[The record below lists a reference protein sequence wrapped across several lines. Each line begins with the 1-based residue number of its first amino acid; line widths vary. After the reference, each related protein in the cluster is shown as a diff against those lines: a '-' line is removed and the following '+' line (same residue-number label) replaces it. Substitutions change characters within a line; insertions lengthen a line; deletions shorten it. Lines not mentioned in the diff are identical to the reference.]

1 MSART
6 DRVLGGLAAALLALV
21 ATAHAETVLSDEQAR
36 ALFEEQYCNACHEV
50 DETRLGPAFRTVGLR
65 YREASPGAGAE
76 GWLAA
81 KIVTGGAGA
90 WGNVPMVSYP
100 RLPPEDARA
109 LARWILGLG
118 KKPPPTPKPEP

>member
-1 MSART
+1 MRSRT
-6 DRVLGGLAAALLALV
+6 DRLLGGLAAASLVLAT
-21 ATAHAETVLSDEQAR
+21 AAHAETALSDEQAR
-36 ALFEEQYCNACHEV
+36 ALFEERYCNACHEV

-81 KIVTGGAGA
+81 KIVTGGAGS
-90 WGNVPMVSYP
+90 WGSVPMVSYP
-100 RLPPEDARA
+100 KLPPEEARA

-118 KKPPPTPKPEP
+118 KKPPPPKP